1 MNHQFLKMESIGML
15 TGGISHGFNNILTSI
30 IGCTELALDDVEK
43 DSRLKENLQEAYTT
57 GKRAKDPL
65 QPI

>member
-1 MNHQFLKMESIGML
+1 ML
-15 TGGISHGFNNILTSI
+15 AGGISHGFNNILTSI

-43 DSRLKENLQEAYTT
+43 DSRLKENFQEAYTT